1 MSIAPIDTI
10 AAIAT
15 AKGAAGIGVIRV
27 SGPKVPELASKLLG
41 KPPKARFAHRVAFKA
56 ADQSRIDDGILI
68 WFKAPHSYTGEEVLE
83 LQGHGAPVVMQMVLQ
98 WLHAEGVRGAEPGE
112 FSKRAFLNG
121 RIDLLQAEAVADL
134 IAASSARA
142 ARAALRSLQG
152 EFSKQVDRVLRLL
165 IELRM
170 WVEAAIDFPE
180 EEIDFLADAKLLMHA
195 GALHQALQTLLA
207 DAEQG
212 RRLRDGAHVVIVG
225 PPNAGKSSLLNALS
239 GSERAIVT
247 EIPGTTRDVLR
258 EDLSLAGMAIT
269 LVDTAGIRSTQDRVE
284 AIGVARA
291 KQELAGADLALVLWP
306 LPELL
311 AGSVESV
318 NRFLTELPEE
328 VPKLLVLSKCDL
340 SGAPVSLMAE
350 LQAKAISAHSGE
362 GLMELLEA
370 VRARLGLAESSEGL
384 FSARGRHVDALKH
397 CEASVQQAI
406 AQLHARQGE
415 LAAADLALAQRFLSE
430 LTGRFSADD
439 LLGEIFGS
447 FCIGK

>member
-1 MSIAPIDTI
+1 
-10 AAIAT
+10 
-15 AKGAAGIGVIRV
+15 
-27 SGPKVPELASKLLG
+27 
-41 KPPKARFAHRVAFKA
+41 
-56 ADQSRIDDGILI
+56 
-68 WFKAPHSYTGEEVLE
+68 
-83 LQGHGAPVVMQMVLQ
+83 
-98 WLHAEGVRGAEPGE
+98 
-112 FSKRAFLNG
+112 
-121 RIDLLQAEAVADL
+121 
-134 IAASSARA
+134 
-142 ARAALRSLQG
+142 
-152 EFSKQVDRVLRLL
+152 
-165 IELRM
+165 M